1 MKCPVCNRN
10 LAPSLSICLTCGTM
24 MNDSVREELHTKVA
38 TVAQPQRIERQAAPP
53 VMKKP
58 PLPEVTP
65 VQRPR
70 PAKVVT
76 TELESA
82 KTSKTLVEF
91 QTKNATLPDWRL
103 QVQNAVRQRSGGPR
117 RNDRSGEPSDAIY
130 QKQLVTNGANAL
142 KPEPEEHTEP
152 AESALHCDPRVANAL
167 KRIAESRKTFLHE
180 EVSEPAKPADS
191 RNYPFNIVSRSSAAP
206 SKPSDGKAS
215 INVLPKPKLVSTY
228 KIEKKKF
235 DTNKLPPLPK
245 AIEPQRHVAESEEIK
260 EKIAYE
266 TAIPM
271 PDILPV
277 VEYVSE
283 AEMADPA
290 IEADEIDDL
299 APFALRFNAGLF
311 DMIIGV
317 FASLILLSPIV
328 FLGGNWFSLPGTFA
342 LIAACSIVMFVYL
355 TVFIGLWGKTIGMR
369 IFSLELVDAEENE
382 YPTFHQAAVS
392 AAVYLATLPL
402 AGAGFLTVLFN
413 EERRAAH
420 DLASG
425 TIVVTEF

>member
-24 MNDSVREELHTKVA
+24 MNDSVREELQTKVA
-38 TVAQPQRIERQAAPP
+38 TVTQPQRPERQASPP

-58 PLPEVTP
+58 PRPEITP
-65 VQRPR
+65 VQKPR

-76 TELESA
+76 TELEMA

-117 RNDRSGEPSDAIY
+117 RDEGSNEASDAIY

-142 KPEPEEHTEP
+142 KAERVQEAEP

-180 EVSEPAKPADS
+180 EVAEPAKPADN
-191 RNYPFNIVSRSSAAP
+191 RNYPFNIVSRSSTAP
-206 SKPSDGKAS
+206 SKPADGKAS
-215 INVLPKPKLVSTY
+215 INVLPKPRLVSTY

-245 AIEPQRHVAESEEIK
+245 AIETQRAAEPMEIQ
-260 EKIAYE
+260 EKIADE
-266 TAIPM
+266 AAIPM
-271 PDILPV
+271 PDILPLE
-277 VEYVSE
+277 EYVSE
-283 AEMADPA
+283 PEMVDAA
-290 IEADEIDDL
+290 IETDEIDDL

-311 DMIIGV
+311 DLIIGV
-317 FASLILLSPIV
+317 FTSLILLSPIA
-328 FLGGNWFSLPGTFA
+328 FLGGNWFSLPGIFA
-342 LIAACSIVMFVYL
+342 LIAACSIVMFIYL
-355 TVFIGLWGKTIGMR
+355 TVSVGLWGKTIGMR
-369 IFSLELVDAEENE
+369 VFSLELVDAEENE
-382 YPTFHQAAVS
+382 YPTLHQAAVN

-402 AGAGFLTVLFN
+402 LGAGFLTVLFN

-420 DLASG
+420 DLVSG